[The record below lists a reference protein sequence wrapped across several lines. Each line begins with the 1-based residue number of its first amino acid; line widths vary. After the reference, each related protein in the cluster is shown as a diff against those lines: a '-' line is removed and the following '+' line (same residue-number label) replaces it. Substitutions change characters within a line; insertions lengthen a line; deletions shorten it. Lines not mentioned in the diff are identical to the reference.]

1 MIAVGKT
8 DVGRQ
13 RTVNQDN
20 IFVST
25 QPVGCLPNIFIVAD
39 GMGGERAG
47 DVASAMAI
55 EVFCRY
61 IKDHTP
67 NGEYL
72 DNLIS
77 AVSEAN
83 TEVFAKGSSS
93 SDYSGMGTTFTGAAI
108 AGNVLYAAHVGD
120 SRLYAVTEKKIEQL
134 SNDHSYVMEMVRSGQ
149 LTIEEAENHP
159 KKNVIMRA
167 VGYSSVINV
176 DGIIRPVA
184 RDSIYLICSDGLS
197 NMVPANE
204 IKEIVNNKTLTI
216 EQRVDKLIARA
227 NENGGRDNISA
238 IIISPWESGEE
249 QR

>member
-20 IFVST
+20 IFVSKE
-25 QPVGCLPNIFIVAD
+25 PIGCLPNVFVVAD
-39 GMGGERAG
+39 GMGGELAG

-55 EVFCRY
+55 EVFCRCLRER
-61 IKDHTP
+61 TP

-83 TEVFAKGSSS
+83 TAVFAKGSSS
-93 SDYSGMGTTFTGAAI
+93 PECTGMGTTFTGVTI

-167 VGYSSVINV
+167 VGYSSIINV

-184 RDSIYLICSDGLS
+184 RDSIYLVCSDGLS
-197 NMVPANE
+197 NMVPVNE
-204 IKEIVNNKTLTI
+204 IKEIVNNKALSI

-238 IIISPWESGEE
+238 VIISPWENEEE
-249 QR
+249 QL

>member
-1 MIAVGKT
+1 
-8 DVGRQ
+8 
-13 RTVNQDN
+13 
-20 IFVST
+20 
-25 QPVGCLPNIFIVAD
+25 
-39 GMGGERAG
+39 
-47 DVASAMAI
+47 
-55 EVFCRY
+55 
-61 IKDHTP
+61 
-67 NGEYL
+67 
-72 DNLIS
+72 
-77 AVSEAN
+77 
-83 TEVFAKGSSS
+83 
-93 SDYSGMGTTFTGAAI
+93 MGTTFTGAAI

-238 IIISPWESGEE
+238 IIISPWESEEE